1 LKLYR
6 GKLSYFSIT
15 EATTPAG
22 CSFQPTMD
30 RIPGNSL
37 DPSDGGLIQTLDT
50 EKGFIRWRAGA
61 GDDNKVFGLS
71 SRTSCR
77 KSRTVAATLSPSCLV
92 EAMSKDLSE
101 IVSPCG
107 QRLFGQTE
115 TLHDWLDLV
124 DVRTDGVKLSLKLY
138 YARELQLD

>member
-50 EKGFIRWRAGA
+50 EKGFIKGGAPVLETIIRCSGSRAE
-61 GDDNKVFGLS
+61 
-71 SRTSCR
+71 TSCR

-101 IVSPCG
+101 IVSPSG
-107 QRLFGQTE
+107 AAAVWTN
-115 TLHDWLDLV
+115 
-124 DVRTDGVKLSLKLY
+124 
-138 YARELQLD
+138 